1 MKFSLL
7 SVLRDCKISGPISTI
22 LPPHNFL
29 FWYDMNKF
37 YLHYLA
43 PSRPIL
49 FWHEYMCV
57 YIYIYMYILS
67 RVVVCFR
74 IRTHFPLLCVCVCFS
89 KKKKKTPPSPLA
101 YQPFNFF
108 IPLLLSSTRL
118 SKSESYIRSW
128 KVGEIVDYRIGS

>member
-7 SVLRDCKISGPISTI
+7 SVLWDCKISGPISTI

-49 FWHEYMCV
+49 FWHEYMCI
-57 YIYIYMYILS
+57 YIYIYICIFWVELWCAFVLELIS
-67 RVVVCFR
+67 ISF
-74 IRTHFPLLCVCVCFS
+74 VCVFVS
-89 KKKKKTPPSPLA
+89 QKKKKKTSLSTSLSTIQFLYPSLTLI
-101 YQPFNFF
+101 N
-108 IPLLLSSTRL
+108 
-118 SKSESYIRSW
+118 
-128 KVGEIVDYRIGS
+128 KVVKIGILHKIVKGRWNRGL

>member
-7 SVLRDCKISGPISTI
+7 CVLRDCKISGPISTI

-49 FWHEYMCV
+49 FWHEYMCI

-67 RVVVCFR
+67 RVVVCLR
-74 IRTHFPLLCVCVCFS
+74 IRTHFPLFCVCVCFS
-89 KKKKKTPPSPLA
+89 TKKKKKNSLFTSLSTIQFLYPSLTLI
-101 YQPFNFF
+101 N
-108 IPLLLSSTRL
+108 
-118 SKSESYIRSW
+118 
-128 KVGEIVDYRIGS
+128 KVVKIGILHKIVKGRWDRGL